1 MEPVG
6 ALSALAEISVGLA
19 GFAAIVL
26 VFGSRGQVDA
36 ESAALVRVLIS
47 TAVGCAL
54 LSIFGI
60 AVLGLGVDPPRAWR
74 ISSAVTVVSFVAM
87 TVLNYR
93 LFLRDV
99 TPRLYSTS
107 ALIGHALSL
116 ICLCLHLSNVL
127 QFPAP
132 ASFGVFYA
140 GQAALLS
147 LAGYSFIYMIYELLS
162 RPTA

>member
-26 VFGSRGQVDA
+26 VFGSRGQVDT

-74 ISSAVTVVSFVAM
+74 ISFPTG
-87 TVLNYR
+87 
-93 LFLRDV
+93 LR
-99 TPRLYSTS
+99 
-107 ALIGHALSL
+107 G
-116 ICLCLHLSNVL
+116 
-127 QFPAP
+127 
-132 ASFGVFYA
+132 
-140 GQAALLS
+140 
-147 LAGYSFIYMIYELLS
+147 
-162 RPTA
+162 